1 LKACASRQEK
11 PSFCHNNGAA
21 QPARI
26 GHPRRFV
33 PGGENQLAGPAHL
46 PTPAQWNFSAR
57 LFVTLNNM
65 EPPYSKSWVEA
76 QVAQAI
82 ELWNGCASRS
92 VPPCPR
98 YTPHEQ
104 HTHEKAY
111 DKGLR
116 DVQRQARRAPRNPA
130 ERLLAQQ
137 RIVAL
142 FPGFAATALGIES
155 QAVQLLTNSFLPVAT
170 QLARWARSFD
180 ATLSMDDTIQACRN
194 AWTSCG
200 LQALLGQPMELTPS
214 ILAYSLLYP
223 YSDNYLDRSGV
234 STANK
239 LHFSRRF
246 RQRLCGQRL
255 SACNPHEAAV
265 WALVRLIE
273 EQFPRPHYGQV
284 FDCLLAIHGAQEQS
298 IAQLKN
304 GGRCHNSVDNCEVL
318 RISCAKGGTSVL
330 ADACLAQPW
339 LTQEES
345 RFSFEWGVLLQ
356 LGDDLQDVR
365 EDLRRGSATLFT
377 RAAAQGKP
385 LDSLV
390 MQLLNLSHQVAGRM
404 DRLPNGT
411 PALNNLLRMSWRSLI
426 LMAVADAHQFFS
438 PPFLAELEPF
448 SSFRFNFLRARNEK
462 LTGHHAVYA
471 ALFDAFLEAG
481 AGDQSGIP
489 LPGES
494 SLAPDLQAVAELPAL
509 CNSFA

>member
-1 LKACASRQEK
+1 MLPA
-11 PSFCHNNGAA
+11 
-21 QPARI
+21 ARI
-26 GHPRRFV
+26 SLTLDDFD
-33 PGGENQLAGPAHL
+33 PGRGNQIAGPAHL
-46 PTPAQWNFSAR
+46 HTPAQWNFSAR
-57 LFVTLNNM
+57 FFVTLNNM
-65 EPPYSKSWVEA
+65 ELPYSKSWVEA
-76 QVAQAI
+76 QAAQAI
-82 ELWNGCASRS
+82 ELWNGCSSRS
-92 VPPCPR
+92 VPPFPR
-98 YTPHEQ
+98 YTPDEQ
-104 HTHEKAY
+104 QRHEKSY
-111 DKGLR
+111 DKCLR
-116 DVQRQARRAPRNPA
+116 GVQRQARRAPRNPA

-142 FPGFAATALGIES
+142 FPGFAASALGLES

-180 ATLSMDDTIQACRN
+180 ATLSMEDIIQACRN

-255 SACNPHEAAV
+255 CACNAHEEAV
-265 WALVRLIE
+265 WTLVRLIE
-273 EQFPRPHYGQV
+273 EQYPRPRYGQV

-298 IAQLKN
+298 IAQWKN
-304 GGRCHNSVDNCEVL
+304 GDRGRNSADNVEVL

-339 LTQEES
+339 LTPEES
-345 RFSFEWGVLLQ
+345 RFSFEWGILLQ
-356 LGDDLQDVR
+356 LGDDLQDVG
-365 EDLRRGSATLFT
+365 EDLRCGSATLFT

-411 PALNNLLRMSWRSLI
+411 PVLKNLLRMSWRSLI
-426 LMAVADAHQFFS
+426 LMAVADAQQFFS
-438 PPFLAELEPF
+438 PPFLAQLEPC
-448 SSFRFNFLRARNEK
+448 SSFRFNFLRTRNEK
-462 LTGHHAVYA
+462 LTGRQALYDV
-471 ALFDAFLEAG
+471 LFDAFLEAG
-481 AGDQSGIP
+481 TGDQSGIP

-494 SLAPDLQAVAELPAL
+494 CLAPDLQAVAELPAL

>member
-1 LKACASRQEK
+1 
-11 PSFCHNNGAA
+11 
-21 QPARI
+21 
-26 GHPRRFV
+26 
-33 PGGENQLAGPAHL
+33 
-46 PTPAQWNFSAR
+46 
-57 LFVTLNNM
+57 M

-82 ELWNGCASRS
+82 ELWNRCASRS
-92 VPPCPR
+92 VPPFPR

-116 DVQRQARRAPRNPA
+116 SVQRQARRAARNPA
-130 ERLLAQQ
+130 ERLFAQQ

-142 FPGFAATALGIES
+142 FPGFAATALGLES
-155 QAVQLLTNSFLPVAT
+155 QAVQLLTNGFFPVAT
-170 QLARWARSFD
+170 QLARWARGFD

-246 RQRLCGQRL
+246 RQRLRGQRL

-265 WALVRLIE
+265 WTLVRLIE
-273 EQFPRPHYGQV
+273 EQYPRPRYGQV
-284 FDCLLAIHGAQEQS
+284 FDCLLTIHGAQEQS

-304 GGRCHNSVDNCEVL
+304 GGRCHNSVDNCELL

-339 LTQEES
+339 LTPEES

-377 RAAAQGKP
+377 RAAAQGRP
-385 LDSLV
+385 LDGLV
-390 MQLLNLSHQVAGRM
+390 MQLLNLSHQVANRM

-411 PALNNLLRMSWRSLI
+411 PALKNLLRMSWHSLI

-438 PPFLAELEPF
+438 PPFLAELEPC
-448 SSFRFNFLRARNEK
+448 SSFRFNYLRARNET
-462 LTGHHAVYA
+462 LTGRQALCAV
-471 ALFDAFLEAG
+471 LFDAFLEAG
-481 AGDQSGIP
+481 TSDRSGIP

-494 SLAPDLQAVAELPAL
+494 SPAPVLHTVAELPAL